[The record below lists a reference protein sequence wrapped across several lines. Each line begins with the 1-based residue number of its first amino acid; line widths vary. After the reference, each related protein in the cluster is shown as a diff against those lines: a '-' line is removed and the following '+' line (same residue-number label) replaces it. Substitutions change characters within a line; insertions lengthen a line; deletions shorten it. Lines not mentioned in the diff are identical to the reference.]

1 MKIEVEITWPLELLP
16 HTKKLP
22 SRPTASV
29 CAAPQA
35 MSTTERTSSTADA
48 KAMRMAAAEG
58 C

>member
-1 MKIEVEITWPLELLP
+1 MKIRVEVTWPLELLP
-16 HTKKLP
+16 HTYKLP

-35 MSTTERTSSTADA
+35 ISTTERTPSTGDA
-48 KAMRMAAAEG
+48 KAMLVAAAEG